1 MKRLSDTSPEAER
14 VRTEVFRRITPGQ
27 KWLQLGQN
35 YRDARMLHAAGVR
48 LRQPGAT
55 PRQIHEDW
63 MRLHLGFTLADQI
76 GEPAMDVQCLRDLRS
91 VIAVFTKLG
100 IAYAVG
106 GSVASS
112 VHGMD
117 RYTKDADITV
127 EPFPGKEKD
136 LVAGFGPDWYV
147 SLSAVEEAVR
157 QRFCFN
163 IINTSSG
170 YKVDV
175 FVRKEEPFEQA
186 ALARRCAFA
195 LPDAPGQLVY
205 LHTPEDVIL
214 FKLRWY
220 RLGNESSEQQWEDV
234 LGVLKVQAGKMDESY
249 LDRWAGE
256 LDIADLLARA
266 RQESNPD
273 T

>member
-1 MKRLSDTSPEAER
+1 MKRLSDTSLEAER
-14 VRTEVFRRITPGQ
+14 VRTEVFRKIPPGQ
-27 KWLQLGQN
+27 KWLQLGQS
-35 YRDARMLHAAGVR
+35 YRDARLLHAAGVR
-48 LRQPGAT
+48 LRQPRAT
-55 PRQIHEDW
+55 ARQIHEDW
-63 MRLHLGFTLADQI
+63 MRLHLGFTQTDKI

-91 VIAVFTKLG
+91 VIEVLTKLG

-112 VHGMD
+112 VYGMD
-117 RYTKDADITV
+117 RYTKDAGVTV
-127 EPFPGKEKD
+127 DPFPGKEQD

-147 SLSAVEEAVR
+147 SLSAVDEAVR
-157 QRFCFN
+157 QRSCFN

-175 FVRKEEPFEQA
+175 FVRKEEAFEQS
-186 ALARRCAFA
+186 ALARRCPLA

-205 LHTPEDVIL
+205 LHTPEDVVL

-234 LGVLKVQAGKMDESY
+234 LGVLKVQAGRLDEGY
-249 LDRWAGE
+249 LDRWAAE
-256 LDIADLLARA
+256 LGIADLLERVRLEA
-266 RQESNPD
+266 Q
-273 T
+273 

>member
-63 MRLHLGFTLADQI
+63 MRLHLGFTLADRI

-127 EPFPGKEKD
+127 DPFPGKEND

-147 SLSAVEEAVR
+147 SLSAVPERGHAH
-157 QRFCFN
+157 
-163 IINTSSG
+163 G
-170 YKVDV
+170 
-175 FVRKEEPFEQA
+175 
-186 ALARRCAFA
+186 RRGRCN
-195 LPDAPGQLVY
+195 GWR
-205 LHTPEDVIL
+205 
-214 FKLRWY
+214 LRWC
-220 RLGNESSEQQWEDV
+220 GFSSPRSITHHV
-234 LGVLKVQAGKMDESY
+234 LVQSEIVGRPSS
-249 LDRWAGE
+249 LHRHPWRGPGT
-256 LDIADLLARA
+256 LLA
-266 RQESNPD
+266 QGSVKNFGCPGSG
-273 T
+273 